1 MVIECFCVACCDN
14 VSQILYLHF
23 HIPGSVCVG
32 IPYQCGYGGK
42 VTHSSCVLPITPVY
56 YLLPQCTTY
65 YPSVLPI
72 TPVYYL
78 LPQATSPIA
87 PLGNIPQYLSRG
99 NA

>member
-72 TPVYYL
+72 TPSNVTHRSARQH
-78 LPQATSPIA
+78 PSVSVQ
-87 PLGNIPQYLSRG
+87 GKRMNC
-99 NA
+99 